1 MTDSPNGQ
9 TEDAADV
16 GDTAGNVGDVAGDD
30 GGIEELAELNDAIKA
45 GFRRASLHWMRAGYE
60 VLAGLGAFL
69 DEIATAGKEGEILD
83 EVEDTGPTRIQ
94 LD

>member
-1 MTDSPNGQ
+1 MTESPNGH
-9 TEDAADV
+9 E
-16 GDTAGNVGDVAGDD
+16 DD
-30 GGIEELAELNDAIKA
+30 GHLEELAELNEAIKA

-69 DEIATAGKEGEILD
+69 DEIATAGKDDGREAD
-83 EVEDTGPTRIQ
+83 EDIGPTRIQ

>member
-1 MTDSPNGQ
+1 MTDVENGP
-9 TEDAADV
+9 
-16 GDTAGNVGDVAGDD
+16 TADD
-30 GGIEELAELNDAIKA
+30 GGLEELAELNEAIKA

-69 DEIATAGKEGEILD
+69 DEIATAGKDEDALD
-83 EVEDTGPTRIQ
+83 DLEETGPTRIQ

>member
-9 TEDAADV
+9 NEDDS
-16 GDTAGNVGDVAGDD
+16 
-30 GGIEELAELNDAIKA
+30 GIEELAELNEAIKA

-60 VLAGLGAFL
+60 LLAGLGALL
-69 DEIATAGKEGEILD
+69 DEIATAGKDDEELD
-83 EVEDTGPTRIQ
+83 DLEDTGPTRIQ